1 MVTVGEVRIAG
12 DEPVCEDC
20 ALLQSN
26 RRESFMAQQISPLRQ
41 RMTDDMTIRNMAPNT
56 QRAYIRAVRS
66 FTFPITLLGRA
77 DEVIE

>member
-1 MVTVGEVRIAG
+1 
-12 DEPVCEDC
+12 
-20 ALLQSN
+20 
-26 RRESFMAQQISPLRQ
+26 MAQQISPLRQ